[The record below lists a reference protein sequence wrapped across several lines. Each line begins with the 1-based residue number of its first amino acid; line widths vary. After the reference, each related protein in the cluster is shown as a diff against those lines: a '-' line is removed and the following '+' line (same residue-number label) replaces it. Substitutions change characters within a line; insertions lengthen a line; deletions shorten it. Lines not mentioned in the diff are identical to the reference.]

1 MKRFKDAAFVVS
13 LHEDVSPG
21 TLRINLKWQGNHEI
35 FDFNLDRLGKVEINK
50 LSSPAKSK
58 NRYQLHNTSQSL
70 REQLPD
76 TIKSRFYRL

>member
-35 FDFNLDRLGKVEINK
+35 FDFNLDQLGKVVACTTETE
-50 LSSPAKSK
+50 
-58 NRYQLHNTSQSL
+58 NTGWVMIEHA
-70 REQLPD
+70 R
-76 TIKSRFYRL
+76 RFLEVGEAIPLQ

>member
-35 FDFNLDRLGKVEINK
+35 FDFNLDRLGKVAACTTETE
-50 LSSPAKSK
+50 
-58 NRYQLHNTSQSL
+58 NTGWVMIEHPRRFFEVGEAIPL
-70 REQLPD
+70 R
-76 TIKSRFYRL
+76 